1 MDNQL
6 KIVVELHEGEKATKK
21 IWRFGVDLVQSYTK
35 TQLEEDIEC
44 LFPHIKEKGLKLQL
58 YHYDELAGKVVI
70 DGDVDV
76 VEALN
81 NFIQESHN
89 ECRPNYMVLHA
100 EDIIPPLARTTEIA
114 HCSSSSGTKRQKVD
128 IF

>member
-6 KIVVELHEGEKATKK
+6 KIVVELHEGEKENLAV
-21 IWRFGVDLVQSYTK
+21 WDLVQSYTK
-35 TQLEEDIEC
+35 PQLEEC
-44 LFPHIKEKGLKLQL
+44 LFPHIKEKGLTLQL
-58 YHYDELAGKVVI
+58 YHYDELAGKIVI

-81 NFIQESHN
+81 NFIQESHI
-89 ECRPNYMVLHA
+89 ECKPNYMVLHA

-114 HCSSSSGTKRQKVD
+114 HCSGTK
-128 IF
+128 